1 MEDPLTADDPVRG
14 GVAAE
19 EDEAR
24 AYAEQYL
31 APASVTVS
39 VKLPK
44 TVTTEIPSDLHAS
57 YDGPC
62 ICYVV
67 LSRRQM
73 SAARRHDSVTPT
85 TAPTSQL
92 IVAHRMS
99 GHRFQVLL
107 VL

>member
-44 TVTTEIPSDLHAS
+44 TVTTEILVICTRRMIVHAS
-57 YDGPC
+57 
-62 ICYVV
+62 VV
-67 LSRRQM
+67 S
-73 SAARRHDSVTPT
+73 S
-85 TAPTSQL
+85 
-92 IVAHRMS
+92 
-99 GHRFQVLL
+99 
-107 VL
+107 